1 MKKTIC
7 SIVACIL
14 IVACVPA
21 TSNAVDIVHKW
32 KKITDDKTL
41 LKVIS
46 EDGGLNDPSSVQLK
60 DVSVDNHPSPD
71 GSVTTLWCGRIN
83 AKDFYGKYV
92 GFRRFYVLGNNDENT
107 VTIEN
112 PKDKYST
119 CIINDVCEGSSIN
132 KY

>member
-1 MKKTIC
+1 MQ
-7 SIVACIL
+7 L
-14 IVACVPA
+14 
-21 TSNAVDIVHKW
+21 DR
-32 KKITDDKTL
+32 
-41 LKVIS
+41 LKVFKDTTKEKYHLCS
-46 EDGGLNDPSSVQLK
+46 VLKNLQSSTFNSTK
-60 DVSVDNHPSPD
+60 NSPFSPAPYPSPD

-83 AKDFYGKYV
+83 AKDFYGEYV